1 MYVNEKEKENQKMKN
16 QMWNELNRN
25 GSSSEKMKAFLQS
38 DGDAFAIL
46 QLSFDR
52 PEVTAYERFESLD
65 RLARQGKK
73 PNPEHYDVIYVAPLP
88 LYDGDID
95 IMLEKMYTR
104 FNIDHP
110 DDYRGHSL
118 SVSDIVALRR
128 NGVVSCH
135 YVDSIGFRELQN
147 FRQS

>member
-1 MYVNEKEKENQKMKN
+1 MNNQN
-16 QMWNELNRN
+16 WNELNRN

-38 DGDAFAIL
+38 EDDAFAIL

-52 PEVTAYERFESLD
+52 PEVTAYERFESIDGLE
-65 RLARQGKK
+65 RQGKK
-73 PNPEHYDVIYVAPLP
+73 PNIEHYDVIYIEPLP
-88 LYDGDID
+88 LYDGDIE
-95 IMLEKMYTR
+95 ILLEKMYER
-104 FNIDHP
+104 FNINHP
-110 DDYRGHSL
+110 DDYKGHSL

-147 FRQS
+147 FIQS

>member
-1 MYVNEKEKENQKMKN
+1 MNNQK
-16 QMWNELNRN
+16 WSELNRN

-38 DGDAFAIL
+38 EDDAFAIL
-46 QLSFDR
+46 QLSFER

-65 RLARQGKK
+65 GLERQGKK
-73 PNPEHYDVIYVAPLP
+73 PNIEHYDVIYIEPLP
-88 LYDGDID
+88 LYDGDIE
-95 IMLEKMYTR
+95 ILLEKMYER
-104 FNIDHP
+104 FNINHS
-110 DDYRGHSL
+110 DDYKGHSL

-147 FRQS
+147 IIQS

>member
-1 MYVNEKEKENQKMKN
+1 MNNQN
-16 QMWNELNRN
+16 WNELNRN
-25 GSSSEKMKAFLQS
+25 GNSSEKMKAFLQS

-46 QLSFDR
+46 QLSFNH

-65 RLARQGKK
+65 GLERQGKK
-73 PNPEHYDVIYVAPLP
+73 PNIDHYDVIYIEPLL

-95 IMLEKMYTR
+95 IMLEKMYAR

-118 SVSDIVALRR
+118 SVSDIVVLRR

-135 YVDSIGFRELQN
+135 YVDSIGFRELPN
-147 FRQS
+147 FIQS